1 MNDGE
6 SKTKIEK
13 PSDEGDPYS
22 IIQRYVSDVS
32 NVFSSARVR
41 CIIQINDGFNWFIL
55 GSRYRFLLNFRIF
68 LVILYLTYQAFN

>member
-13 PSDEGDPYS
+13 SSDEGDPYS
-22 IIQRYVSDVS
+22 ILQRFISDVG

-41 CIIQINDGFNWFIL
+41 RIIQVNDGSNWFIL
-55 GSRYRFLLNFRIF
+55 GSRYRFLFPFRIF
-68 LVILYLTYQAFN
+68 LVIVYFTFEIFN

>member
-1 MNDGE
+1 MDEGG
-6 SKTKIEK
+6 STKQTQTVSE
-13 PSDEGDPYS
+13 EGDPYS

-41 CIIQINDGFNWFIL
+41 RIIQVNDGSNWFIL

>member
-1 MNDGE
+1 MDEGG
-6 SKTKIEK
+6 SKKQNKTVSE
-13 PSDEGDPYS
+13 EGDPYS

-68 LVILYLTYQAFN
+68 LVILYLTYQAFS

>member
-22 IIQRYVSDVS
+22 IIQRFISDVG
-32 NVFSSARVR
+32 NVFSPTRVR
-41 CIIQINDGFNWFIL
+41 RIIQINDGSNWFIL

-68 LVILYLTYQAFN
+68 LVILYFTVQILN

>member
-1 MNDGE
+1 MDEGGSTKQN
-6 SKTKIEK
+6 KTVSE
-13 PSDEGDPYS
+13 EGDPYS

>member
-1 MNDGE
+1 MDEGG
-6 SKTKIEK
+6 SKKQNKTVSE
-13 PSDEGDPYS
+13 EGDPYS

-68 LVILYLTYQAFN
+68 LVILYLTFQILN